1 MSVNNTHLQSR
12 TQNTKINSPAI
23 VPETQFNGDLLYM
36 TVREGD
42 DSFASTYSFVILTTP
57 KISKLLNNN
66 DVGELNALIDE
77 NIARKATVECLQTEH
92 LEMENVV
99 IRKDE
104 TIIYKTY

>member
-1 MSVNNTHLQSR
+1 MRGIYNIRWDPNHHSTDKLCSAR
-12 TQNTKINSPAI
+12 
-23 VPETQFNGDLLYM
+23 
-36 TVREGD
+36 
-42 DSFASTYSFVILTTP
+42 DSNPPPLDCKTSNLTTRP
-57 KISKLLNNN
+57 PRLFLTTSKIRKLLNNN

>member
-57 KISKLLNNN
+57 SSFLYHFTSYLYQPNGVKRPHMTL
-66 DVGELNALIDE
+66 
-77 NIARKATVECLQTEH
+77 
-92 LEMENVV
+92 
-99 IRKDE
+99 
-104 TIIYKTY
+104 